1 MKVIVDE
8 EPSKAH
14 QCVFSKY
21 GRDFHYC
28 LLTGNICYL
37 EYENMKCKML
47 KKDGGI
53 NDSVHGSN

>member
-8 EPSKAH
+8 EPNAAH

-37 EYENMKCKML
+37 EYEGMKCKML
-47 KKDGGI
+47 KKDGDK
-53 NDSVHGSN
+53 NDD